1 MLRHGLQDMEGGIIQ
16 VPNRTELKPNRDYLA
31 ERFDRFRAA

>member
-1 MLRHGLQDMEGGIIQ
+1 MEGGLIQ
-16 VPNRTELKPNRDYLA
+16 VPKRAELKPNRDYLA